1 MQEKL
6 HIVLLYIMIILQVDS
21 FDFQLE
27 FQF

>member
-1 MQEKL
+1 MQKKL